1 MDRSSACSSSSFS
14 FDGQRVSMFLK
25 ADLLMSLNMHLILQ
39 PTLLQHQHFPSSSIS
54 WDKSLLLPLPSAP
67 SQSNPIQRPQT
78 HQCFFERTREKIP
91 GTDLRQM
98 LEQGLFSVLLLQC
111 WQLMYFHGY
120 RMRKKKKEKMYSNE
134 DPEEK
139 VSEGECFLD
148 ILTLFQ

>member
-1 MDRSSACSSSSFS
+1 MHRSFGHNITFTLESKEMDRSSACSSSSFS

-78 HQCFFERTREKIP
+78 HQCFFVRTREKIP

-98 LEQGLFSVLLLQC
+98 LEQGPIFCSPVAVLAIDVFSWLQN
-111 WQLMYFHGY
+111 
-120 RMRKKKKEKMYSNE
+120 EK
-134 DPEEK
+134 EEK
-139 VSEGECFLD
+139 GKNVF
-148 ILTLFQ
+148 